1 MESTTNGTTSKDYI
15 NQLYDSQ
22 ISKEKEALTQTY
34 NESISNL
41 DANKEAAEKQKQKD
55 LTATAVEAQRA
66 QKNYNE
72 VQSAYGLTS
81 GAMAQARLAQDNQ
94 LQADMTAIRTAAA
107 DQDAA
112 IERQRSLLSQQY
124 ASAIREAQANND
136 LARAQA
142 LYQLAKEEEEALQQ
156 KQLAAAYSAAAG
168 KGNTAPESLTPQQ
181 ALDKAKTGAE
191 KSVIIGA
198 AGLDLLKENSP
209 VDAQA
214 AVNSAILGVMPGLG
228 MLKGNAAK
236 PSGTAALVGTAAAAI
251 PDKLLQM
258 LYFGE

>member
-1 MESTTNGTTSKDYI
+1 MASTTNGTTTKDYI
-15 NQLYDSQ
+15 NKLYDSQ
-22 ISKEKEALTQTY
+22 IASQKEGLAQTY
-34 NESISNL
+34 NESIADLN
-41 DANKEAAEKQKQKD
+41 ANKVAAEQQKQKN

-136 LARAQA
+136 ADRARA
-142 LYQLAKEEEEALQQ
+142 LYELAAKEEEILRQ
-156 KQLAAAYSAAAG
+156 KQLAAAYVSAGNNTKENANDGSNLGTGNEPAPKLQGASNGAVAA
-168 KGNTAPESLTPQQ
+168 LTQPP
-181 ALDKAKTGAE
+181 AVPTKPISP
-191 KSVIIGA
+191 SVINPGVITVPGVKRKPTMVA
-198 AGLDLLKENSP
+198 
-209 VDAQA
+209 
-214 AVNSAILGVMPGLG
+214 LG
-228 MLKGNAAK
+228 
-236 PSGTAALVGTAAAAI
+236 
-251 PDKLLQM
+251 
-258 LYFGE
+258 

>member
-1 MESTTNGTTSKDYI
+1 MGSTKKATSSKDYI

-34 NESISNL
+34 NESISGL
-41 DANKEAAEKQKQKD
+41 DANKEAAEKQKQKE
-55 LTATAVEAQRA
+55 LNATAVEAQRA

-72 VQSAYGLTS
+72 VQSAYGLTF

-136 LARAQA
+136 LARAQS
-142 LYQLAKEEEEALQQ
+142 LYELAKEEEEAMRK
-156 KQLAAAYSAAAG
+156 KQLAAAYSSGVGSGAGSKTYTEDQLKAAIEAALQEAAKEQDIPVTPANPTIPKG
-168 KGNTAPESLTPQQ
+168 ASYHIPKKAPVGGNTGGSKVIEMPVVKRKPEM
-181 ALDKAKTGAE
+181 
-191 KSVIIGA
+191 I
-198 AGLDLLKENSP
+198 
-209 VDAQA
+209 
-214 AVNSAILGVMPGLG
+214 AI
-228 MLKGNAAK
+228 A
-236 PSGTAALVGTAAAAI
+236 
-251 PDKLLQM
+251 
-258 LYFGE
+258 